1 MNNFSESSKI
11 IKNFADGS
19 KDSDIEFFNKSDTQ
33 GFNIFETSFI
43 NAIKQFIE
51 YTNKKT
57 NQESLYISIHENLIN
72 IYDNKKIYVGHDK
85 HDETF
90 KKNFDIINTFIEQF
104 NNHKQS
110 SIHLKDLSKELFKYN
125 NIYDELNSN
134 DSYLYKSTEKR
145 LKTISNKITEKK
157 KEISEFKKPMRSF
170 IKDLD
175 RVNKSVLNLKE
186 LFIEMDLNALPKY
199 KNNFAIDF
207 VKKTGQSDV
216 ANFLNLKNIEE
227 TIMDRYT
234 LSKGQKNEEVIVFND
249 GSIATKQK
257 GVYQTPKIN
266 SGSYVDLCQEISHD
280 ITTFMLRKKP
290 KYIAPF
296 FQQMQ
301 KEKFNLNG
309 MFIAINSF
317 LKYEQILK
325 NVNFDIIQEI
335 TKNKSFEKLD
345 DAIDK
350 IKQEHEINMLAS
362 SIVSSKY
369 KHLYNDDVLAKFKKL
384 YELKITKEDLQDN
397 IGKKIAGFQKPEDL
411 LAALQKYVNSL
422 EDFDMDSVVRKSA
435 KFNADIVVKHDDL
448 LIIDIKDFEASK
460 VLGSGSWCIS
470 RHENYFNSYVAGK
483 TNKQFFIYDFT
494 QDSKNNDSMIGITL
508 DEKGEHYAAHVKND
522 DGLGENSSL
531 FKKLQK
537 TIIENNL
544 DMFPNLDEKLK
555 ESLQIKQY
563 TDKKQLIK
571 NAI

>member
-1 MNNFSESSKI
+1 
-11 IKNFADGS
+11 
-19 KDSDIEFFNKSDTQ
+19 
-33 GFNIFETSFI
+33 
-43 NAIKQFIE
+43 
-51 YTNKKT
+51 
-57 NQESLYISIHENLIN
+57 
-72 IYDNKKIYVGHDK
+72 
-85 HDETF
+85 
-90 KKNFDIINTFIEQF
+90 
-104 NNHKQS
+104 
-110 SIHLKDLSKELFKYN
+110 
-125 NIYDELNSN
+125 
-134 DSYLYKSTEKR
+134 
-145 LKTISNKITEKK
+145 
-157 KEISEFKKPMRSF
+157 
-170 IKDLD
+170 
-175 RVNKSVLNLKE
+175 
-186 LFIEMDLNALPKY
+186 
-199 KNNFAIDF
+199 
-207 VKKTGQSDV
+207 
-216 ANFLNLKNIEE
+216 
-227 TIMDRYT
+227 
-234 LSKGQKNEEVIVFND
+234 
-249 GSIATKQK
+249 
-257 GVYQTPKIN
+257 
-266 SGSYVDLCQEISHD
+266 
-280 ITTFMLRKKP
+280 MLRKKP